1 MHMQQSADDNANVAL
16 INPDGDTCVL
26 ILKLLLI
33 PGFLLLISL
42 AGKRWGPSVA
52 GWLSGLPVVVGPILF
67 FLAIEQGPVFAAQSA
82 VAALSAMLA
91 MIAFC
96 VTYAQVAQR
105 ANWPLALIVS
115 LSVWAVLALILS
127 LIPASLPFSIAAA
140 ATALLA
146 APYLFP
152 KVQPVVS
159 GPAPKSDKLV
169 WRMIAGAALTLV
181 VTMLASTVGERWSGL
196 LAVFPVLGSV
206 MAVFSQHSRGPAFTA
221 ALLQAT
227 ATGMYSFSAFCLAL
241 ALSLPGMG
249 IRSFFV
255 GGAVSL
261 AMLGI
266 TRKLL
271 VKTGRPRPESE
282 PSGLSD

>member
-1 MHMQQSADDNANVAL
+1 M
-16 INPDGDTCVL
+16 L

-67 FLAIEQGPVFAAQSA
+67 FLAIEQGPQFAAHSA
-82 VAALSAMLA
+82 VAALSAMFA

-96 VTYAQVAQR
+96 ITYAQVAQR
-105 ANWPLALIVS
+105 ANWPWALAIS
-115 LSVWAVLALILS
+115 MTVWAVLALVLS
-127 LIPASLPFSIAAA
+127 LIPPSLPFSVVAAA
-140 ATALLA
+140 VALLA
-146 APYLFP
+146 SPYLFP
-152 KVQPVVS
+152 DVQPVLK
-159 GPAPKSDKLV
+159 GTAPKSDKLI

-206 MAVFSQHSRGPAFTA
+206 MAVFSQQTRGPAFTA
-221 ALLQAT
+221 ALLRAT
-227 ATGMYSFSAFCLAL
+227 ATGMYSFSAFCLVSAL
-241 ALSLPGMG
+241 TLPSMGLSG
-249 IRSFFV
+249 FAV
-255 GGAVSL
+255 GVAVSV
-261 AMLGI
+261 AMLGV

-271 VKTGRPRPESE
+271 AKPPSSKTPQPQA
-282 PSGLSD
+282 